1 MNIMLTIRLA
11 LKNIIGNKLRSSL
24 TILGLVIGIA
34 SVILLVGIVRGATN
48 SITDSMS
55 GMGADMITV
64 YLYEDDKSL
73 STEDVVKIKQ
83 LKDVAGVTPY
93 NEFDGKVTK
102 GGKPASNVVLVGGGG
117 DFAKNMNYSIVM
129 GRDLS
134 QVDVDN
140 YTKCV
145 IIGNKIK
152 EAFWK
157 SSNPIGDTIKIKGDN
172 YTVVGVMGSQGSSYG
187 SSVDNMM
194 VMPLTAG
201 TYLGQSDTASQLFV
215 RAKSEEIV
223 NQVSKRVKAYIKKA
237 KNVSGENLDV
247 QSQKQMLESTKE
259 ITRTMSLLL
268 GGIASISLLVGGIGV
283 MNVMLVS
290 VTERTR
296 EVGIRKSLGAKKR
309 DILFQFLVES
319 VVLSVFGGLVGVLFG
334 ILFGRIAILIGG
346 YFSPSIGMI
355 LLSVAVSVGVGV
367 IFGIL
372 PAYRAAKIKPVDAL
386 RYE

>member
-1 MNIMLTIRLA
+1 M
-11 LKNIIGNKLRSSL
+11 
-24 TILGLVIGIA
+24 
-34 SVILLVGIVRGATN
+34 
-48 SITDSMS
+48 
-55 GMGADMITV
+55 
-64 YLYEDDKSL
+64 
-73 STEDVVKIKQ
+73 
-83 LKDVAGVTPY
+83 
-93 NEFDGKVTK
+93 
-102 GGKPASNVVLVGGGG
+102 
-117 DFAKNMNYSIVM
+117 
-129 GRDLS
+129 
-134 QVDVDN
+134 
-140 YTKCV
+140 
-145 IIGNKIK
+145 
-152 EAFWK
+152 
-157 SSNPIGDTIKIKGDN
+157 
-172 YTVVGVMGSQGSSYG
+172 
-187 SSVDNMM
+187 
-194 VMPLTAG
+194 
-201 TYLGQSDTASQLFV
+201 
-215 RAKSEEIV
+215 
-223 NQVSKRVKAYIKKA
+223 KAYIKKA

-372 PAYRAAKIKPVDAL
+372 PAYRAAKMKPVDAL